1 MTSYAPI
8 TILAALCAWLALSL
22 QLAGA
27 RAKPL
32 LPLPSEFSYLAH
44 LDGSPADGQPVFP
57 DQPPSCPICEKD
69 YGSID
74 SCAQAAP
81 VLANFSMVI
90 FNPGAF
96 IDVIKCACA
105 DTFQS
110 AYPQCV
116 DCFIQTNQTQFLN
129 SSNLPGVVDGIRKI
143 CALESSLLGG
153 VATADGEV
161 TPTTSLVVPIATGTT
176 SGAALLS
183 YWPSCSTPAPSRKRA
198 WVPGS
203 VTNMYSAAKRRRM
216 SFSAADEPDR
226 NFEAGETAELEAS
239 GKVNV
244 ADRFISAPKDH
255 ALPLQTTPRTQRIA
269 KIFGLADDRI
279 LKYTDTNVEPSTNTF
294 LGRHRFN
301 YYQLLKKPHQVP
313 PTSAEAHLGARKQFV
328 LALDGPGI
336 PSDLFAY
343 PISWSARN
351 AIAVA
356 CGRDVYYQNLDTR
369 AISHLFKLPHSRGKL
384 VTIEWARKDPGFLAA
399 GTTNGDI
406 QLWDTDTTTQVRRW
420 QEEAFVDV
428 GGMSWHD
435 KILAVGLG
443 DGVITLYDARSP
455 ELIGR
460 IESHR
465 DKVHGLQWRHD
476 GNFLASSDQQG
487 VVQIWD
493 ARASKSLS
501 SEDRWRSKMKHGAPV
516 KALAWCPW
524 KPELLAT
531 GAMYP
536 DGRIRVWNI
545 NNTPAAAPAPHII
558 SLHTSVTSLLWS
570 PHCKELL
577 STHGMSWQPRAGASE
592 SCPSLPAD
600 VGPNSRARRLRER
613 ERPVSVKTG
622 LTNSLTV
629 HAFPSLRRVVSVP
642 AHTGA
647 VGHSCLSP
655 DGTKVFT
662 ICPAEEAMKMWQVW
676 GVAETGERRESV
688 FDKCRIR

>member
-1 MTSYAPI
+1 MDNSINNNAI
-8 TILAALCAWLALSL
+8 
-22 QLAGA
+22 AG
-27 RAKPL
+27 
-32 LPLPSEFSYLAH
+32 
-44 LDGSPADGQPVFP
+44 
-57 DQPPSCPICEKD
+57 
-69 YGSID
+69 
-74 SCAQAAP
+74 
-81 VLANFSMVI
+81 
-90 FNPGAF
+90 
-96 IDVIKCACA
+96 
-105 DTFQS
+105 
-110 AYPQCV
+110 
-116 DCFIQTNQTQFLN
+116 
-129 SSNLPGVVDGIRKI
+129 
-143 CALESSLLGG
+143 
-153 VATADGEV
+153 
-161 TPTTSLVVPIATGTT
+161 
-176 SGAALLS
+176 
-183 YWPSCSTPAPSRKRA
+183 PSCSTPAPSRKRA

-203 VTNMYSAAKRRRM
+203 VTNMYSAGKRRRM
-216 SFSAADEPDR
+216 SFADDVDR
-226 NFEAGETAELEAS
+226 DFEANAPELEAS

-269 KIFGLADDRI
+269 KVFGLADDRV
-279 LKYTDTNVEPSTNTF
+279 LKYTDTNVEASTNSF

-313 PTSAEAHLGARKQFV
+313 ATSAEAHLGARKQFV

-351 AIAVA
+351 SIAVA

-369 AISHLFKLPHSRGKL
+369 AISHLFKLPPTRGKL
-384 VTIEWARKDPGFLAA
+384 ITIEWSPKEPNLLAA
-399 GTTNGDI
+399 GTSNGDM
-406 QLWDTDTTTQVRRW
+406 QLWDTETTTQVRRW

-428 GGMSWHD
+428 GGMSWCD
-435 KILAVGLG
+435 KVLAVGLG
-443 DGVITLYDARSP
+443 DGIITLYDIRQQDP
-455 ELIGR
+455 IGR

-465 DKVHGLQWRHD
+465 DKVHGLRWRHD
-476 GNFLASSDQQG
+476 GNYLASSDQQG
-487 VVQIWD
+487 VVQVWD
-493 ARASKSLS
+493 ARASKNLTA
-501 SEDRWRSKMKHGAPV
+501 DFRYRSKMKHHAPV

-536 DGRIRVWNI
+536 DGKIRIWNI
-545 NNTPAAAPAPHII
+545 NSTPAAAPAGHTIA
-558 SLHTSVTSLLWS
+558 LNTSVTSLLWS

-592 SCPSLPAD
+592 SCPNLPAD
-600 VGPNSRARRLRER
+600 VGPNSRARRTRER
-613 ERPVSVKTG
+613 ERPQSVKTA

-629 HAFPSLRRVVSVP
+629 HAYPSLRRVVSVP

-676 GVAETGERRESV
+676 GVAEAGEKKESV
-688 FDKCRIR
+688 FDKCKIR

>member
-1 MTSYAPI
+1 MAPYAP
-8 TILAALCAWLALSL
+8 LALFFALLSFL
-22 QLAGA
+22 SVLPVLAS
-27 RAKPL
+27 PF
-32 LPLPSEFSYLAH
+32 LPLQTEVVYLKKVAA
-44 LDGSPADGQPVFP
+44 SPVTPVDLARRQDDSQPTFP
-57 DQPPSCPICEKD
+57 DQPPSCPICAQNF
-69 YGSID
+69 GSID

-81 VLANFSMVI
+81 VLANFSMII

-116 DCFIQTNQTQFLN
+116 DCFTQTNQTQFLN
-129 SSNLPGVVDGIRKI
+129 SDDLPGVLQGIHNI
-143 CALESSLLGG
+143 CGIESSLLGG

-161 TPTTSLVVPIATGTT
+161 TPTTSLDVPKATGTT
-176 SGAALLS
+176 SGAASL
-183 YWPSCSTPAPSRKRA
+183 TSRADRA

-216 SFSAADEPDR
+216 SFADDVR
-226 NFEAGETAELEAS
+226 DFEANTPELEAS

-269 KIFGLADDRI
+269 KVFGLADDRV
-279 LKYTDTNVEPSTNTF
+279 LKYTDTNVEASTNSF

-313 PTSAEAHLGARKQFV
+313 STSAEAHLGARKQFV

-351 AIAVA
+351 SIAVA

-369 AISHLFKLPHSRGKL
+369 AISHLFKLPPTRGKL
-384 VTIEWARKDPGFLAA
+384 ITIEWSPKEPNLLAA
-399 GTTNGDI
+399 GTSNGDM
-406 QLWDTDTTTQVRRW
+406 QLWDTETTTQMRRW

-428 GGMSWHD
+428 GGMSWCD
-435 KILAVGLG
+435 KVLAVGLG
-443 DGVITLYDARSP
+443 DGIITLYDIRQQDP
-455 ELIGR
+455 IGR

-465 DKVHGLQWRHD
+465 DKVHGLRWRHD

-487 VVQIWD
+487 VVQVWD
-493 ARASKSLS
+493 ARASKNLTA
-501 SEDRWRSKMKHGAPV
+501 DFRYRSKMKHHAPV

-536 DGRIRVWNI
+536 DGKIRIWNI
-545 NNTPAAAPAPHII
+545 NSTPAAAPAGHTIA
-558 SLHTSVTSLLWS
+558 LNTSVTSVLWS

-592 SCPSLPAD
+592 SCPHLPAD
-600 VGPNSRARRLRER
+600 VGPNSRARRTRER
-613 ERPVSVKTG
+613 ERPQSVKTA

-629 HAFPSLRRVVSVP
+629 HAYPSLRRVVSVP

-676 GVAETGERRESV
+676 GVAEAGEKKESV
-688 FDKCRIR
+688 FDKCKIR

>member
-1 MTSYAPI
+1 MTLSYAPFALLI
-8 TILAALCAWLALSL
+8 GALLSCLAFNLSFALAT
-22 QLAGA
+22 
-27 RAKPL
+27 PL
-32 LPLPSEFSYLAH
+32 LPLPEEFSYLAR
-44 LDGSPADGQPVFP
+44 LDGSSVSEIAPRQDGQPVFP
-57 DQPPSCPICEKD
+57 DQPPSCPICEQNF
-69 YGSID
+69 GSID

-81 VLANFSMVI
+81 VLANFSMII

-116 DCFIQTNQTQFLN
+116 DCFTQTNQTQFLN
-129 SSNLPGVVDGIRKI
+129 SSDLPSVLTGIRNI
-143 CALESSLLGG
+143 CAIESTLLGG

-161 TPTTSLVVPIATGTT
+161 TPTTSLNVPQATAPT
-176 SGAALLS
+176 SAG
-183 YWPSCSTPAPSRKRA
+183 PSCSTPAPSRKRA

-216 SFSAADEPDR
+216 SFADDVDR
-226 NFEAGETAELEAS
+226 EFEANTAAEQEVS
-239 GKVNV
+239 GKVHV

-255 ALPLQTTPRTQRIA
+255 ALPLQTTPRTHRIA
-269 KIFGLADDRI
+269 KVFGLADDRV
-279 LKYTDTNVEPSTNTF
+279 LKYTDTNVEPSTNSF

-301 YYQLLKKPHQVP
+301 YHQLLKKPHQVP

-343 PISWSARN
+343 PISWSTRN

-356 CGRDVYYQNLDTR
+356 CGRDVYYQDLDTR
-369 AISHLFKLPHSRGKL
+369 AISHLFKLAPNRGKL
-384 VTIEWARKDPGFLAA
+384 VTIEWSHKEPNLLAA

-406 QLWDTDTTTQVRRW
+406 QLWDTETTTQVRRW

-428 GGMSWHD
+428 GGMSWYH
-435 KILAVGLG
+435 KVLAVGLG
-443 DGVITLYDARSP
+443 DGVIALYDIRDP
-455 ELIGR
+455 NPIGR

-465 DKVHGLQWRHD
+465 DKVHGLRWRHD
-476 GNFLASSDQQG
+476 GNYLASSDQQG

-493 ARASKSLS
+493 ASASKSLTA
-501 SEDRWRSKMKHGAPV
+501 EDRWRSKMKHNAPV

-531 GAMYP
+531 GTMFP
-536 DGRIRVWNI
+536 DGRIRIWNI

-570 PHCKELL
+570 PHCKEVL

-592 SCPSLPAD
+592 SCPNLPSD
-600 VGPNSRARRLRER
+600 VGPNSRARRLRDR
-613 ERPVSVKTG
+613 ERPVSVKNA

-629 HAFPSLRRVVSVP
+629 HAYPSLRRIVSVP

-662 ICPAEEAMKMWQVW
+662 ICPAEEAMKMWHVW
-676 GVAETGERRESV
+676 GVAEAGERRESV